1 MINNKLIEEKVQR
14 ITNDEVFE
22 EKIERS
28 RFIVNMKYVEQ
39 IEHAKEFISNIAK
52 EHKSA
57 NHNCWAFV
65 IGKTG
70 DYAHSSDNGEP
81 AGTAGK
87 PILNAIHKNDITNIV
102 VVVTRYFGGV
112 KLGIRG
118 LIDAYGG
125 VVERAIAVN
134 KTQELIDYHYF
145 SITTTYDYHN
155 ILAHRLKQFEFDLI
169 DTNFNANVELKISI
183 TEKILFEFKEFL
195 EDLKNNKK
203 IDYIKEEK

>member
-1 MINNKLIEEKVQR
+1 MQR
-14 ITNDEVFE
+14 ITNEEIYE

-28 RFIVNMKYVEQ
+28 RFIVHLKYVEEVEQ
-39 IEHAKEFISNIAK
+39 AKDFISNISK
-52 EHKSA
+52 EHKNA

-81 AGTAGK
+81 SGTAGK
-87 PILNAIHKNDITNIV
+87 PILNAINKSTLTNIV

-125 VVERAIAVN
+125 VVERAISLN
-134 KTQELIDYHYF
+134 KTEELVDYHSF
-145 SITTTYDYHN
+145 SVTTTYDFHN
-155 ILAHRLKQFEFDLI
+155 ILTHKLKQFDLEI
-169 DTNFNANVELKISI
+169 TSTNFSANVELNISI
-183 TEKILFEFKEFL
+183 TEKILTEFTDFL
-195 EDLKNNKK
+195 EDLKNSNK
-203 IDYIKEEK
+203 IEYIKEEK

>member
-125 VVERAIAVN
+125 VVERALTVN
-134 KTQELIDYHYF
+134 QTQELIDYHYF

-155 ILAHRLKQFEFDLI
+155 ILSHRLKQFEFELI
-169 DTNFNANVELKISI
+169 ETNFSANVELKISI
-183 TEKILFEFKEFL
+183 TEKILFEFIEFL

>member
-1 MINNKLIEEKVQR
+1 MQR
-14 ITNDEVFE
+14 ITNENCYE

-28 RFIVNMKYVEQ
+28 RFIVNLKYVENV
-39 IEHAKEFISNIAK
+39 EDAKDFISNISK
-52 EHKSA
+52 EHKNA

-81 AGTAGK
+81 SGTAGK
-87 PILNAIHKNDITNIV
+87 PIQNAIHKSNLTNIA

-125 VVERAIAVN
+125 VVEKAIELN
-134 KTQELIDYHYF
+134 KIEELVEYHYF
-145 SITTTYDYHN
+145 NVKTAYDYHN
-155 ILAHRLKQFEFDLI
+155 IFTHKLKQFDI
-169 DTNFNANVELKISI
+169 DVTETNFGIDVQLKI
-183 TEKILFEFKEFL
+183 KIDEHGLLEFKEFL
-195 EDLKNNKK
+195 EDLNDNKK
-203 IDYIKEEK
+203 IEFIKED